1 MKIQLPD
8 KCPVC
13 GAERMDIPQSENMAY
28 YLCKTE
34 LYTTV
39 YNQIENIYEIDIS
52 IDGNC
57 ADKVL
62 IKFGTTETTGYEEKG

>member
-13 GAERMDIPQSENMAY
+13 GAERFYGDSLKRDYKCGLILMKGINNIKD
-28 YLCKTE
+28 CK
-34 LYTTV
+34 
-39 YNQIENIYEIDIS
+39 IWGS
-52 IDGNC
+52 GNC

-62 IKFGTTETTGYEEKG
+62 IKFGTTEQAGNEEKENERHD

>member
-13 GAERMDIPQSENMAY
+13 GAGKTDYSYSTLYECGLSIKVMMDKDMIAIH
-28 YLCKTE
+28 K
-34 LYTTV
+34 
-39 YNQIENIYEIDIS
+39 IGI
-52 IDGNC
+52 C

-62 IKFGTTETTGYEEKG
+62 IKFGTSDTTGYEEKE